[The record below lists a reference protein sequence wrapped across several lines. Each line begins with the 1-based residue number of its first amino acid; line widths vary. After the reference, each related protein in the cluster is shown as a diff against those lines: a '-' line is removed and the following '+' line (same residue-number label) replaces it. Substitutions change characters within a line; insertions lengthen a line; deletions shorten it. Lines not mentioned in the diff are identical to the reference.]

1 MIERFLTP
9 HENRRSVR
17 LSTLIRLRW
26 LAVAGQ
32 ILAIAIVAY
41 ALGFAMPVV
50 LCLALVGASALLNV
64 ILAFR
69 FPASHRLRPAKAALL
84 LAYDVSQLAMLLL
97 LTGGIQNP
105 FAILIIVPVVIAAGA
120 LPVFYTSLLA
130 GLTAAIT
137 IFLAFVHLPLPWF
150 DRETLELPPIL
161 VAGIALA
168 ILSTMAFAA
177 IYASRVAREA
187 RELSDALA
195 ATELVLQR
203 EQHLSAID
211 GLAAATAHELG
222 TPLGTITVIAKEMER
237 TLGKDE
243 RFKEDI
249 GLLRSQSER
258 CRDIL
263 RRLTSLSAESEA
275 HMLRMPLTALIE
287 DAVAPHREFGI
298 EIEMRA
304 DVTNGAEPVGR
315 RNPGLIYSI
324 GNLVENAV
332 DFAKTRV
339 IVAWSW
345 SPTDIV
351 LTITDDGLGFS
362 ASIIDR
368 IGEPYATDRSPRDG
382 KESETGG
389 GLGLGLFIAKT
400 LIERSGAQISF
411 RNAETE
417 NLGAHV
423 RIVWP
428 RSSFEAR
435 NAAAELDI

>member
-1 MIERFLTP
+1 MIERLITP
-9 HENRRSVR
+9 HENRRAVR
-17 LSTLIRLRW
+17 LSTFVRLRW

-32 ILAIAIVAY
+32 LMAVVITSLV
-41 ALGFAMPVV
+41 LGFAMPVAA
-50 LCLALVGASALLNV
+50 CLGLIAASVLLNV
-64 ILAFR
+64 ILSLR
-69 FPASHRLRPAKAALL
+69 FPANHRLRPAKAAML
-84 LAYDVSQLAMLLL
+84 LAYDVGQLAVLLL
-97 LTGGIQNP
+97 LTGGLQNP

-120 LPVFYTSLLA
+120 LPVFYTGLLA
-130 GLTAAIT
+130 GLTAMIT
-137 IFLAFVHLPLPWF
+137 ILLAFVHLPLPWF
-150 DRETLELPPIL
+150 QYDTLELPPVL
-161 VAGIALA
+161 VGGIAIA

-177 IYASRVAREA
+177 IYATRVAREA

-222 TPLGTITVIAKEMER
+222 TPLGTIAVIAREMER

-243 RFKEDI
+243 RFKEDVS
-249 GLLRSQSER
+249 LLRAQSER

-275 HMLRMPLTALIE
+275 HMLRMPLTTLIE

-298 EIEMRA
+298 EIDMEA
-304 DVTNGAEPVGR
+304 GSVLGAEPVGR

-332 DFAKTRV
+332 DFAATRV
-339 IVAWSW
+339 IVAWNW
-345 SPTDIV
+345 SPNDVTLI
-351 LTITDDGLGFS
+351 ITDDGPGFS
-362 ASIIDR
+362 PSIIDR
-368 IGEPYATDRSPRDG
+368 VGEPYATDRSSRDD
-382 KESETGG
+382 KTSNTGG

-411 RNAETE
+411 RNA
-417 NLGAHV
+417 NRDNWGAEV
-423 RIVWP
+423 RIFWP
-428 RSSFEAR
+428 RAAFETR
-435 NAAAELDI
+435 NTTAELDI